1 MLINITDNDIYILE
15 YNNEELGALAEVI
28 KLKVKTMNSNEDEV
42 FYPIAGNKI
51 PSGFLP
57 LLQFHFDRKGLSLN
71 IQDDRTVK
79 PLEEVGDI
87 ITEFGNLTLRDYQE
101 EAVREAIKAGRG
113 FIELPTGTGKTL
125 IIAGIL
131 KNLDIEKAVIIT
143 PSISLAEQIKRDLS
157 YMLNEEIGIMN
168 SSAKVKKNITVT
180 TYATFK
186 KRPTEFMNVDVLI
199 MDEVHHL
206 TGIKTFEAVWRN
218 PARYKFGLSATAT
231 IDKINMKYIYAILGN
246 CIYKKS
252 IGELTEYLPEP
263 SVLFFKMK
271 YEDGRFDNLQDIT
284 PFQRYRLEI
293 IRNPVRNRLIARLGG
308 ILVDAGLNTLILCSK
323 REHAYYIHMYLR
335 QLEGIDVPIIWS
347 NVSANLR
354 NDIVQNFEKYKI
366 AIATTIF
373 DEGINIPSLNV
384 IINATGEASSIKT
397 IQRAGRGFRKTENKS
412 NLLIIDFIDSFSR
425 HAEYKSKLRADAYL
439 KEIPKENVN
448 VLMGEFSSTEKNEA
462 VLESLKGYIS
472 KFSSSL
478 DLVV

>member
-1 MLINITDNDIYILE
+1 MLINLTDNDIYILE
-15 YNNEELGALAEVI
+15 YNNRELGVLAKAIELRI
-28 KLKVKTMNSNEDEV
+28 KTMDNNQRDR

-51 PSGFLP
+51 PSGCLY
-57 LLQFHFDRKGLSLN
+57 LLQYLFEKEGLVLN
-71 IQDDRTVK
+71 IQDNRTVK

-87 ITEFGNLTLRDYQE
+87 ITQFGNLTLRDYQE

-125 IIAGIL
+125 IMAGIL
-131 KNLDIEKAVIIT
+131 KNLNIERAAIIT
-143 PSISLAEQIKRDLS
+143 PSIALAEQIKRDLS
-157 YMLNEEIGIMN
+157 YMLNEEIGLMISN
-168 SSAKVKKNITVT
+168 TKIKKNITVT

-206 TGIKTFEAVWRN
+206 TGVKTFEAVWRN
-218 PARYKFGLSATAT
+218 PAKYKFGLSATAT
-231 IDKINMKYIYAILGN
+231 VDKVNLKYVFAILGN

-252 IGELTEYLPEP
+252 IGELTDYLPEP
-263 SVLFFKMK
+263 TVLFFRMK
-271 YEDGRFDNLQDIT
+271 YEDGRFDNLQDIN

-308 ILVDAGLNTLILCSK
+308 IMVDLGLNTLILCSK
-323 REHAYYIHMYLR
+323 KEHAYYIHMYLR
-335 QLEGIDVPIIWS
+335 QLEGINVPIIWS

-397 IQRAGRGFRKTENKS
+397 IQRAGRGFRKTKNKS
-412 NLLIIDFIDSFSR
+412 NLLIIDFIDSFSS
-425 HAEYKSKLRADAYL
+425 HAEYKSKARFDTYL
-439 KEIPKENVN
+439 KEIPKDQVK
-448 VLMGEFSSTEKNEA
+448 VLIAEFSSTEENEA
-462 VLESLKGYIS
+462 VLESLKDYIS
-472 KFSSSL
+472 QFQS
-478 DLVV
+478 